1 MTAAGACRSPTRTA
15 CTGGAPV
22 RVTRSSWPPYAQ
34 GVTATGETEKTGAFK
49 RALRRITAHEA
60 ELDAEELREDV
71 VDELGGTPV
80 ADCRDREPVC
90 VAGQI
95 RAVTLRPVG
104 GVPALEAE
112 LFDGEETVSLVFLGR
127 RNIPGIEPGRM
138 IVAHGRLRREDSR
151 ALIYNPRY
159 ELRPAGE

>member
-1 MTAAGACRSPTRTA
+1 MGRD
-15 CTGGAPV
+15 
-22 RVTRSSWPPYAQ
+22 
-34 GVTATGETEKTGAFK
+34 GEPSALR
-49 RALRRITAHEA
+49 RALRRITAPEA

-90 VAGQI
+90 VAGQV

-112 LFDGEETVSLVFLGR
+112 LYDGADVVKLVFLGR
-127 RNIPGIEPGRM
+127 RNIPGIEPGRTM
-138 IVAHGRLRREDSR
+138 VAHGRLRREDGR
-151 ALIYNPRY
+151 AVIFNPRS
-159 ELRPAGE
+159 ELRPVGE

>member
-1 MTAAGACRSPTRTA
+1 MGRD
-15 CTGGAPV
+15 
-22 RVTRSSWPPYAQ
+22 
-34 GVTATGETEKTGAFK
+34 GEPHALR
-49 RALRRITAHEA
+49 RALRRITAPEA

-80 ADCRDREPVC
+80 ADCPDREPVC

-112 LFDGEETVSLVFLGR
+112 MYDGADTVTLVFLGR
-127 RNIPGIEPGRM
+127 RNIPGVEPGRTL
-138 IVAHGRLRREDSR
+138 VAHGRLRREDGR
-151 ALIYNPRY
+151 AVIYNPRY
-159 ELRPAGE
+159 DLRPAGE

>member
-1 MTAAGACRSPTRTA
+1 MGRGED
-15 CTGGAPV
+15 TGLL
-22 RVTRSSWPPYAQ
+22 R
-34 GVTATGETEKTGAFK
+34 
-49 RALRRITAHEA
+49 RAVRRITASEQ

-80 ADCRDREPVC
+80 ASCPEREQAC

-112 LFDGEETVSLVFLGR
+112 IFDGEDTVSLVFLGR
-127 RNIPGIEPGRM
+127 RSIAGVEPGRT
-138 IVAHGRLRREDSR
+138 IVARGRLRREDGR

-159 ELRPAGE
+159 DLRPAGE

>member
-1 MTAAGACRSPTRTA
+1 MGRGNEAG
-15 CTGGAPV
+15 V
-22 RVTRSSWPPYAQ
+22 
-34 GVTATGETEKTGAFK
+34 
-49 RALRRITAHEA
+49 LRRAMRKITASEL

-80 ADCRDREPVC
+80 AKCGDREPVC

-112 LFDGEETVSLVFLGR
+112 VFDGDDTVNLVFLGR
-127 RNIPGIEPGRM
+127 RNIPGIEPGRTV
-138 IVAHGRLRREDSR
+138 VAHGRLRREDGR

-159 ELRPAGE
+159 ELRPAGQ

>member
-1 MTAAGACRSPTRTA
+1 MGRGNDVGLIRRA
-15 CTGGAPV
+15 V
-22 RVTRSSWPPYAQ
+22 R
-34 GVTATGETEKTGAFK
+34 K
-49 RALRRITAHEA
+49 ITTSEQ
-60 ELDAEELREDV
+60 ELDAAELREDV

-112 LFDGEETVSLVFLGR
+112 LYDGDDTVSLVFLGR

-159 ELRPAGE
+159 ELRPAG

>member
-1 MTAAGACRSPTRTA
+1 MGQR
-15 CTGGAPV
+15 
-22 RVTRSSWPPYAQ
+22 
-34 GVTATGETEKTGAFK
+34 TGEPNALR
-49 RALRRITAHEA
+49 RALRKITASEE
-60 ELDAEELREDV
+60 ELDSAELREDV

-80 ADCRDREPVC
+80 AACTDREPVC

-112 LFDGEETVSLVFLGR
+112 LYDGADTVSLVFLGR
-127 RNIPGIEPGRM
+127 RNIPGVEPGRT
-138 IVAHGRLRREDSR
+138 IVAHGRLRRSDGR

-159 ELRPAGE
+159 DLRPAGE

>member
-1 MTAAGACRSPTRTA
+1 MGSK
-15 CTGGAPV
+15 
-22 RVTRSSWPPYAQ
+22 
-34 GVTATGETEKTGAFK
+34 GEGSAFK
-49 RALRRITAHEA
+49 RALHRITAHEG

-80 ADCRDREPVC
+80 ADCRDRTQVC

-95 RAVTLRPVG
+95 KTVLLRPVG

-112 LFDGEETVSLVFLGR
+112 VSDGVDLVTLIFLGR
-127 RNIPGIEPGRM
+127 RSIAGIEPGRVL
-138 IVAHGRLRREDSR
+138 VAHGRVRVGDGK
-151 ALIYNPRY
+151 AVIFNPKY

>member
-1 MTAAGACRSPTRTA
+1 MGRNGEAGAL
-15 CTGGAPV
+15 
-22 RVTRSSWPPYAQ
+22 
-34 GVTATGETEKTGAFK
+34 K
-49 RALRRITAHEA
+49 RALRKLTATDE

-80 ADCRDREPVC
+80 AECADREPVC

-95 RAVTLRPVG
+95 RAVKLRPVG

-112 LFDGEETVSLVFLGR
+112 LFDGEDTVSLVFLGR
-127 RNIPGIEPGRM
+127 RNIPGVEPGRTV
-138 IVAHGRLRREDSR
+138 VANGRLRREDGR

-159 ELRPAGE
+159 QLRPAGE

>member
-1 MTAAGACRSPTRTA
+1 MGRD
-15 CTGGAPV
+15 
-22 RVTRSSWPPYAQ
+22 
-34 GVTATGETEKTGAFK
+34 GELSTFR
-49 RALRRITAHEA
+49 RALRRITAPEA

-80 ADCRDREPVC
+80 ADCRDREPAC

-112 LFDGEETVSLVFLGR
+112 VYDGADTVTLVFLGR
-127 RNIPGIEPGRM
+127 RNIPGVEPGRTL
-138 IVAHGRLRREDSR
+138 VAHGRLRREDGRSV
-151 ALIYNPRY
+151 IFNPRY
-159 ELRPAGE
+159 DLRPAGE

>member
-1 MTAAGACRSPTRTA
+1 M
-15 CTGGAPV
+15 
-22 RVTRSSWPPYAQ
+22 
-34 GVTATGETEKTGAFK
+34 
-49 RALRRITAHEA
+49 RRITASEE

-80 ADCRDREPVC
+80 ADCTDREPVC
-90 VAGQI
+90 VAGKI

-112 LFDGEETVSLVFLGR
+112 LFDGEDTVSLVFLGR
-127 RNIPGIEPGRM
+127 RNIAGVEPGRTV
-138 IVAHGRLRREDSR
+138 VARGRIRREEGR

-159 ELRPAGE
+159 DMRPAGE

>member
-1 MTAAGACRSPTRTA
+1 MGRSGNAG
-15 CTGGAPV
+15 V
-22 RVTRSSWPPYAQ
+22 
-34 GVTATGETEKTGAFK
+34 
-49 RALRRITAHEA
+49 LRRAVRKITASEE
-60 ELDAEELREDV
+60 ELDAEDLREDV

-80 ADCRDREPVC
+80 ARCAERQPVC

-112 LFDGEETVSLVFLGR
+112 LFDGEDTVSLVFLGR
-127 RNIPGIEPGRM
+127 RNIPGIEPGRTV
-138 IVAHGRLRREDSR
+138 VAHGRIRRDDGK

-159 ELRPAGE
+159 DLRPAGE

>member
-1 MTAAGACRSPTRTA
+1 MGGKD
-15 CTGGAPV
+15 TGV
-22 RVTRSSWPPYAQ
+22 
-34 GVTATGETEKTGAFK
+34 
-49 RALRRITAHEA
+49 LRRAIRKITASEE

-80 ADCRDREPVC
+80 ADCADREPVC

-112 LFDGEETVSLVFLGR
+112 LFDGEDTVSLVFLGR
-127 RNIPGIEPGRM
+127 RNIPGVEPGRTV
-138 IVAHGRLRREDSR
+138 VANGRIRREDGR
-151 ALIYNPRY
+151 AVIYNPRY
-159 ELRPAGE
+159 DLRPAGE

>member
-1 MTAAGACRSPTRTA
+1 MGGKD
-15 CTGGAPV
+15 TGV
-22 RVTRSSWPPYAQ
+22 
-34 GVTATGETEKTGAFK
+34 
-49 RALRRITAHEA
+49 LRRAIRKITASEE

-71 VDELGGTPV
+71 VDSLGGTPV
-80 ADCRDREPVC
+80 AQCAEREPVC

-112 LFDGEETVSLVFLGR
+112 LFDGEDTVSLVFLGR
-127 RNIPGIEPGRM
+127 RSIPGIEPGRTV
-138 IVAHGRLRREDSR
+138 VAHGRLRREDSR